1 MTGARLGLDVGS
13 TTVKAV
19 ALVDDVVAFRAYRRH
34 RGRSTEEALAL
45 VDAARQVV
53 AVDDVVV
60 TGSTGA
66 AVARRLGA
74 DVVHEVHAVVAAAR
88 RAVPGVRTIV
98 ELGGQDAKLV
108 HVEPS
113 GGLVTEMNERCA
125 AGTGTVIDRVAFRL
139 GLDERAVAALG
150 DVARPLATVS
160 ARCGVFAE
168 ADVVALVKA
177 GGSATDALLALL
189 DAIVRQ
195 NLVSLAR
202 GRPLLGPV
210 CLLGGPNAFIPALG
224 RAFERHLHARWAERH
239 VAPAPIVVPPDAQ
252 LFAALGAALSVDAIE
267 RLASARGRRV
277 SLLRGAPDEPTPT
290 GGEVESAT
298 RVEPPDGRGAARAD
312 ARRSANDESMR
323 GDARL
328 AASGPATRSHAPLGA
343 SRDAGVP
350 NTQLTADD
358 DVAPRDA
365 RLAADGEATRS
376 HARLAASA
384 DTAPPDVRLS
394 AGSEAMRGDAR
405 LASTGDV
412 APRDARLAAESEAT
426 HAHARPG
433 AGGDATRPG
442 ARRSASD
449 EAMRSDA
456 RLSADGDA
464 APRDARLGADGEATR
479 SRARVGPVAEA
490 PASER
495 DGDERA
501 GARGLF
507 VGLDAGS
514 TTVKAV
520 ALDARGALV
529 ARAYRHAG
537 ANAFSDAA
545 AVLETLGQQ
554 LGPSADPVRGFA
566 VTGYAAD
573 LLAPVLDADCAVV
586 ETLAHARAARRFVPD
601 ADVVCDVGGQ
611 DIKVLMLDGDGV
623 RDFRLSHQ
631 CAAGNGALLEATAAA
646 LAVPLERVA
655 EVTAA
660 ATRVPRFSVGC
671 AVFLD
676 TERVTAQRDGLEP
689 ADLLAGMT
697 AVLPRNIW
705 ENVVAAPSLEAL
717 GDVFVLSGGV
727 QRNAAAVKAQADY
740 LAQRHPRARVVV
752 HPYPGEAGAI
762 GAALAA
768 QDAVASKPTRFK
780 GLDAVHA
787 LRVTSTTSDA
797 TRCGLCP
804 SHCTRAVVTAE
815 RAGASQTLVTGNACE
830 RGAELPGVPRVAAPR
845 SKRGVNLVRRE
856 AVRLFRRHHAV
867 KVVTQAGRGL
877 RVAIPRVL
885 AAYRAAPLFTHYFE
899 ALGVAREHLVT
910 GELTSEALWRR
921 AAGRG
926 TAEACF
932 PAKVA
937 QAHVADLLARRER
950 EPFDV
955 LFFPAVTHAVTS
967 VLGCADTASCPVV
980 AGTPLVTKVAFGADA
995 DGVLPDG
1002 VRLLTPA
1009 LVLPRR
1015 KALSE
1020 GLFESIRTVLPALT
1034 RDEHEGALAEAI
1046 TAQKKWDRQLE
1057 EWGTALLLETTRARR
1072 CAVVMIGRP
1081 YHADP
1086 GLHHE
1091 LGSELAALGRGVM
1104 SLRSLP
1110 HSQDTLDACGCR
1122 SPHDLSDVPFLT
1134 NSGDGERLAAA
1145 RFVGE
1150 HPYLVAIEL
1159 SAFKCGQDAS
1169 LYGHVAEAAR
1179 GPHGKPFLALHDLD
1193 ETRPVASL
1201 RLRLRTFLDAVAQ
1214 WEARA
1219 GAHAEGR
1226 VA

>member
-19 ALVDDVVAFRAYRRH
+19 ALVDDVVAFRAYHRH

-45 VDAARQVV
+45 VDAAREVV

-108 HVEPS
+108 HVEPT

-139 GLDERAVAALG
+139 GLDERAVAGLG
-150 DVARPLATVS
+150 DATRPLATVS

-224 RAFERHLHARWAERH
+224 RAFERHLHARWVERH

-277 SLLRGAPDEPTPT
+277 SLLRGAPDEPTRT
-290 GGEVESAT
+290 GAEVQPATHIESPDEGGAERTDARVGADGEAT
-298 RVEPPDGRGAARAD
+298 SSHARLTAGGDATRAD
-312 ARRSANDESMR
+312 ARRAADGKAARSSARFSTDREATRSHAELAAGGDTAPPDAELSAGSESIR

-328 AASGPATRSHAPLGA
+328 TSTG
-343 SRDAGVP
+343 
-350 NTQLTADD
+350 

-365 RLAADGEATRS
+365 RLAADGEATHS
-376 HARLAASA
+376 HERL
-384 DTAPPDVRLS
+384 
-394 AGSEAMRGDAR
+394 
-405 LASTGDV
+405 
-412 APRDARLAAESEAT
+412 
-426 HAHARPG
+426 G
-433 AGGDATRPG
+433 AGGDGTRPN
-442 ARRSASD
+442 
-449 EAMRSDA
+449 A
-456 RLSADGDA
+456 RLSAAGDA
-464 APRDARLGADGEATR
+464 APRDARRSADGEATPR
-479 SRARVGPVAEA
+479 DVTHAGGPDLVRGLRGPVSEA
-490 PASER
+490 PASAR
-495 DGDERA
+495 DGDEHA
-501 GARGLF
+501 GAGGLF

-537 ANAFSDAA
+537 ADAFSDAA

-554 LGPSADPVRGFA
+554 LGPSANSVRGFA

-573 LLAPVLDADCAVV
+573 LLAPVLEADCAVV

-611 DIKVLMLDGDGV
+611 DIKVLMLDADGV

-830 RGAELPGVPRVAAPR
+830 RGADFPGVPRVAAPR

-1057 EWGTALLLETTRARR
+1057 EWGTALLLETTRARK

-1104 SLRSLP
+1104 TLRSLP